1 MEWQG
6 NLIGRANEPIVE
18 KMKVIKTK
26 SRLSERMVKF
36 NRKKEDNQTE
46 REFVD
51 QCAGEHVFI
60 KHKLLSEEGDCLNQK
75 ASG

>member
-1 MEWQG
+1 
-6 NLIGRANEPIVE
+6 
-18 KMKVIKTK
+18 
-26 SRLSERMVKF
+26 MVKF

-46 REFVD
+46 RKFVD

-60 KHKLLSEEGDCLNQK
+60 KQKLLSEEGDCLNQK